1 MSPSPSWNHA
11 PASPES
17 RATRARRDIKV
28 SPPGG
33 GAWSSTATRPL
44 KRNVAMLARRNAV
57 ALGLQCGERRDQTR
71 ARIAGIDDVVEVAP
85 RGGFIGVR
93 ELLPVLVD
101 LLLGRLPFVQ
111 DLDRALRPH
120 HRDLGGGPGDIV
132 VAADMLGVQHV
143 LRAALGFSRA
153 YRGPRAHR
161 PAGRAQPFGPRPV
174 KCAPLLAGVPKE
186 TPEGVKR

>member
-17 RATRARRDIKV
+17 RATRARRNIKV

-71 ARIAGIDDVVEVAP
+71 ARIARIDDVVEVAP

-120 HRDLGGGPGDIV
+120 HRDPGGGPGDIV
-132 VAADMLGVQHV
+132 VAADMLGVHNV
-143 LRAALGFSRA
+143 VRTAVSVARDHRDLRLR
-153 YRGPRAHR
+153 R
-161 PAGRAQPFGPRPV
+161 
-174 KCAPLLAGVPKE
+174 LAVP
-186 TPEGVKR
+186 